1 MAQIVTYIR
10 LSKEGRGLG
19 IDAQRAALASFAQT
33 EGLEIVAEYV
43 EIETGKGADA
53 LDRRPQ
59 LKAALADAKAR
70 GCEIVVAKLDRLSRD
85 VAFIASLMAQRV
97 PFIVAAL
104 GKNADPFMLHIYA
117 ALAEQ
122 ERRMISARTS
132 AALQALKAGG
142 KRLGTASARIAANRD
157 ADLHALLVSL
167 TGSPLRAQA
176 AALTAAGH
184 GTFAPNT
191 IRNIRM
197 RLRI

>member
-1 MAQIVTYIR
+1 MTQPIVTYIR

-19 IDAQRAALASFAQT
+19 IDAQRAALASFAQS
-33 EGLEIVAEYV
+33 EGFEIVAEYV

-59 LKAALADAKAR
+59 LAAALADAKAR

-122 ERRMISARTS
+122 ERRMIAARTS
-132 AALQALKAGG
+132 AALQALKAAG
-142 KRLGTASARIAANRD
+142 KQLGQASRHRAADRD
-157 ADLHALLVSL
+157 AALRDQLVAL
-167 TGSPLRAQA
+167 TGRPLREQSAILGIPFKTVA
-176 AALTAAGH
+176 
-184 GTFAPNT
+184 
-191 IRNIRM
+191 RM
-197 RLRI
+197 RSRLNLAN